1 MVRDKQHLQAV
12 WFLME
17 MNIAF
22 RPCSCG
28 AQSELCDIT
37 KTAAYQADL
46 PRATPL
52 QSNCYLFPPIPVG
65 FTYCSGTGQSTQA
78 SASEIHRSV
87 RIRLSFVNAILFA
100 FALHAP

>member
-12 WFLME
+12 WFLVE

-37 KTAAYQADL
+37 KTTAYQADL
-46 PRATPL
+46 PMLEPNERATPL
-52 QSNCYLFPPIPVG
+52 QSSCYLFRPNSSSQFLSQFQLVLPTVLVLDSLHKHP
-65 FTYCSGTGQSTQA
+65 QA
-78 SASEIHRSV
+78 RSIG
-87 RIRLSFVNAILFA
+87 R
-100 FALHAP
+100 